1 VEQEPKTLQQAILY
15 FANPVN
21 CRNYLVARRWPN
33 GVTCPTCGSSKVTF
47 SEKHNRWQCSS
58 HHAQR
63 QFTSKTGT
71 MMEESP
77 ISLDKWLLAM
87 WLISS
92 CKNGVSSYEISRA
105 IGVTQKSTWHM
116 MHRIRLAMQ
125 DDLTGGTLAGEIEVD
140 ESYIGGKARNMHRDR
155 RIKSNVQG
163 PSKGKTIVLGIL
175 KRKGRVRTTVIPD
188 RTKKVMQENIRP
200 HVEPGSQIFSD
211 EAGDY
216 WKMDGF
222 SHETVNH
229 METYVQGNVHTNGLE
244 NFWSLLK
251 RGLNGTYVSVEP
263 FHLFR
268 YLDEQAFRYNNR
280 KPMKDGDRF
289 SYLVRKIVGKRLTW
303 NELTGKDEPSSLS
316 LT

>member
-1 VEQEPKTLQQAILY
+1 MRNEPTTLQEAVLY
-15 FANPVN
+15 FADPTN
-21 CRNYLVARRWPN
+21 CREYLVARRWPN
-33 GVTCPTCGSSKVTF
+33 GVTCPKCGSSDVLF
-47 SEKHNRWQCSS
+47 LEKYNRWHCRAK
-58 HHAQR
+58 HPAP
-63 QFTSKTGT
+63 QFTLKTGSI
-71 MMEESP
+71 MEDSA
-77 ISLDKWLLAM
+77 IGLDKWLLAM
-87 WLISS
+87 WLLSS
-92 CKNGVSSYEISRA
+92 CKNGISSYEISRA

-116 MHRIRLAMQ
+116 MHRIRLGMQ

-175 KRKGRVRTTVIPD
+175 ERKGRVRTTVIPD

-200 HVEPGSQIFSD
+200 HVEPGSQIYSD
-211 EAGDY
+211 EGGIN
-216 WKMDGF
+216 WMMDGF
-222 SHETVNH
+222 THETVNH
-229 METYVQGNVHTNGLE
+229 AEAYVQGNVHTNGLE

-251 RGLNGTYVSVEP
+251 RGLNGTYISVEP

-303 NELTGKDEPSSLS
+303 NELTGKEQDSATCPN
-316 LT
+316 